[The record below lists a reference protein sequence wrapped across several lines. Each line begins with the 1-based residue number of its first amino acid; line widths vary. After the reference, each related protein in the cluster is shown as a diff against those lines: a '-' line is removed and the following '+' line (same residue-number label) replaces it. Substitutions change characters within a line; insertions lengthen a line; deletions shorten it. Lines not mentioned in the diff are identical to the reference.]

1 MTANY
6 LKGDKSVGKIR
17 SQNRLKAIR
26 LYSKRALLWNSVLPN
41 YLTGD
46 FFSSICDYVYQ
57 PPAFR
62 FIDRG
67 VKNVSQARTIFC
79 PSHMLEDFLAEHG
92 SELTAEILVLG
103 NSDRNF
109 DSIEFDLP
117 PTVKRVYAQNLQ
129 VSDQTWKLLPIGLE
143 NMRLGRNVKVSLRFI
158 ENAPK
163 HDAVLCGPFSNT
175 HSERRDLSLLDFSTF
190 PSLFVDDYIE
200 VASYRKLI
208 AEFRFILCPRG
219 NGVDTHRFWEVVY
232 AGGIPI
238 VKESPWSNLVSGEG
252 VHLLCVNDWT
262 EAEICRVIEENS
274 VSKQVNSDFP
284 FLTKQYWKSSLG
296 NF

>member
-6 LKGDKSVGKIR
+6 LKGDKTVDKNR
-17 SQNRLKAIR
+17 FQNRLKAME

-46 FFSSICDYVYQ
+46 FFSSICDYVYK
-57 PPAFR
+57 PTSFR

-79 PSHMLEDFLAEHG
+79 PSQMLEGFLAEHG

-109 DSIEFDLP
+109 DSIKIELP

-143 NMRLGRNVKVSLRFI
+143 NMRLGRNVRVKFRFSD
-158 ENAPK
+158 NPTK
-163 HDAVLCGPFSNT
+163 RDAVLCGPFSDT
-175 HSERRDLSLLDFSTF
+175 HSERRDISSLDFSTF
-190 PSLFVDDYIE
+190 PSLFVDEYIE
-200 VASYRKLI
+200 IATYRKLL

-219 NGVDTHRFWEVVY
+219 NGIDTHRFWEVVY

-238 VKESPWSNLVSGEG
+238 VKKSSWSNLVSSEG
-252 VHLLCVNDWT
+252 VHLLSVNDWS
-262 EAEICRVIEENS
+262 EAEICRVLEENS
-274 VSKQVNSDFP
+274 TSNQVDSDFP
-284 FLTKQYWKSSLG
+284 FLTKQFWKSRLG